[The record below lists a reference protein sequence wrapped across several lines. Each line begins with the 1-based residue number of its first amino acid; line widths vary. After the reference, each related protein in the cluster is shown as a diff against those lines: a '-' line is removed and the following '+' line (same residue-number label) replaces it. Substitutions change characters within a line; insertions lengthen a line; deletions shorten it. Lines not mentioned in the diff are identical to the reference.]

1 MKNTKNFLHHSLR
14 ITLSLLLLMAIPLAG
29 GSQTQ
34 PDFSGLWKQ
43 DNDRCQPKRSG
54 NVTLRIEHHGQE
66 LRVETSILR
75 GSQTPRRAL
84 QRYTTDGKVS
94 VSTGT
99 DGDEFHTSAVWKN
112 SELFFSIEEHED
124 GRILLSKETWS
135 LLENGASLRRIR
147 QRRDGERQVLFIA
160 GSRLHPNKTR
170 SQRVTLFISH
180 KTPVGPRIDPS
191 QYQFKKV

>member
-1 MKNTKNFLHHSLR
+1 
-14 ITLSLLLLMAIPLAG
+14 LAG

-170 SQRVTLFISH
+170 SHRATLFISD
-180 KTPVGPRIDPS
+180 KTTVGPRIDPS